1 MENDENIQSSNKL
14 IVNMSLYMRGVK
26 INNLSVINSSMLPCY
41 INKPGTKHEL

>member
-26 INNLSVINSSMLPCY
+26 INNLSVDILVVLL
-41 INKPGTKHEL
+41 ITILT

>member
-26 INNLSVINSSMLPCY
+26 INNLSVDIFVVLL
-41 INKPGTKHEL
+41 ITILT

>member
-26 INNLSVINSSMLPCY
+26 INNLSVDIIVVLL
-41 INKPGTKHEL
+41 ITILT

>member
-26 INNLSVINSSMLPCY
+26 INNLSVDILV
-41 INKPGTKHEL
+41 ITILT